1 MTNIQQRTPDQGL
14 QIRVNAFEAIQD
26 RLIPN
31 HVLLDYVQATYPA
44 FADFWLFRRQF
55 AYQLAGISFLT
66 YILHMRD
73 RNPAR
78 LNIARSTGNI
88 WGSEFTPSFHPQRPM
103 FHNNEAV
110 PFRLT
115 PNLQMLLGP
124 IALEGIFSASML
136 VIAKALT
143 EPDATKLEQ
152 QLSIFIRDEIT
163 FHLTAAHRPNLP
175 TTQLRECVTQN
186 AGSVMNRARQFSV
199 PEKSGSLP
207 ANQTVLDVIA
217 RAVDPR
223 KLAQMDPL
231 WMPYL

>member
-1 MTNIQQRTPDQGL
+1 
-14 QIRVNAFEAIQD
+14 
-26 RLIPN
+26 
-31 HVLLDYVQATYPA
+31 
-44 FADFWLFRRQF
+44 
-55 AYQLAGISFLT
+55 
-66 YILHMRD
+66 
-73 RNPAR
+73 
-78 LNIARSTGNI
+78 
-88 WGSEFTPSFHPQRPM
+88 
-103 FHNNEAV
+103 
-110 PFRLT
+110 
-115 PNLQMLLGP
+115 MLLGP

-163 FHLTAAHRPNLP
+163 FHLTAAHRPNLA

-186 AGSVMNRARQFSV
+186 AGSVMSRAQSFSMR
-199 PEKSGSLP
+199 EKSGSLP

>member
-1 MTNIQQRTPDQGL
+1 MNIR
-14 QIRVNAFEAIQD
+14 INAFEAIQE
-26 RLIPN
+26 RLVPN
-31 HVLLDYVQATYPA
+31 HILLDYVTATYPS

-55 AYQLAGISFLT
+55 AYQLAGLSFLT

-78 LNIARSTGNI
+78 MNIARATGNM

-103 FHNNEAV
+103 FHNNEQV

-124 IALEGIFSASML
+124 IALEGVFSASML

-163 FHLTAAHRPNLP
+163 YHLTAAHRPNLG
-175 TTQLRECVTQN
+175 TTELRVCVQAN
-186 AGSVMNRARQFSV
+186 AASVMNRA
-199 PEKSGSLP
+199 KSLAIEPSSGGLP
-207 ANQTVLDVIA
+207 ANQTVLDSVA
-217 RAVDPR
+217 KAVDPR
-223 KLAQMDPL
+223 KLSQMDPL